1 MFNVELL
8 RSRAGEAEFT
18 AGQALMRR
26 MLAREV
32 RRSREECMYLVV
44 GEGRHQVKVT
54 SDGAQCDCGQRHCR
68 HGVAAVLTAV
78 ESGAM
83 QEMESYRAYLSAP
96 ALMDAVAGMLPESD
110 GVKLVPV
117 LFLCQ
122 DGVRI
127 ALRIGE
133 DRLYVVR
140 SVPKFL
146 QCREDGT
153 TLPFGKG
160 FEYKPKWMRFD
171 AKADQLLDVLAEYCE
186 ASNVS
191 TLTGTDARIMRIAP
205 MTASRVLNLLRD
217 MPFEL
222 HEGDQV
228 THHEGIG
235 EMDIDFHFLLLGTLR
250 ELTVTAEVPRRIRPI
265 TKDFAYV
272 RTEGHILFVPEQKRK
287 LLSTLLRF
295 SQGGEARFTFPYQDT
310 PKVLS
315 ELMPFLLQAGDVTL
329 APELE
334 KMLIRLP
341 LSSRVYLDK
350 EGDHVTARTLFVY
363 GDMEIDPF
371 QPETDEKK
379 MLILRDVQGERQV
392 LDELARSGFHVQR
405 GKVYLRGQ
413 DKIFDFITE
422 GATRLAQMAE
432 VFFSRDFQK
441 MAPRRPQLRGSMTMR
456 GGELKLEMLDGD
468 TPIEELIP
476 LMEALRKRR
485 RYFRYKNGQFIDL
498 SEAGEWQA
506 MAEAVTE
513 AAELTG
519 REDDLGACRAAYFGA
534 LLAESALPVDMDEET
549 QKVSSM
555 RFTAPECPLSILR
568 PYQVRGFEWMCA
580 LHEMHLGG
588 ILADE
593 MGLGKTVQTISALL
607 HYAKAGEEKKPSLI
621 VSPTTLTYNWL
632 SELNRFAPEL
642 KVMLITGGQ
651 AVRAEQIERITSGSN
666 GPDVVITSYPLIRRD
681 ILQMQE
687 IPFRFAIL
695 DEAQQVKNAQ
705 SVGAHAVKQLTAETR
720 IALTG
725 TPMENHAGELWSLFD
740 FVLPGY
746 LPRYNEF
753 LRRWGDGRN
762 EDDLRRR
769 IRPFL
774 MRRLKKDVLGELP
787 EKMETVM
794 MSEMAPD
801 QKRVYD
807 AALMQKRERVGEIL
821 REKGLGRG
829 RAEVLSAITELR
841 QICCH
846 PNLCLPDYQGMSG
859 KLEMLMEIL
868 PQALEGKRRILLFS
882 QFTSM
887 LRVIEKR
894 LRDERINT
902 LYLDGETP
910 AAERMELTRRFNGGE
925 ADVFLISLKAG
936 GTGLN
941 LTGADT
947 VIHFDPWW
955 NPTAEE
961 QATGRA
967 HRIGQTHKVEVI
979 KLVMHGTIEEQVLRM
994 SDRKRRLF
1002 DRLITPGE
1010 EMPTRLSEKDILSL
1024 FD

>member
-1 MFNVELL
+1 MYNVETL
-8 RSRAGEAEFT
+8 RSRAGEKEFT
-18 AGQALMRR
+18 AGQTLMRR
-26 MLAREV
+26 MLARES
-32 RRSREECMYLVV
+32 RRTKEECTYLVA
-44 GEGRHQVKVT
+44 GESRHQVKVT
-54 SDGAQCDCGQRHCR
+54 AGGAVCDCGQRYCR
-68 HGVAAVLTAV
+68 HAVASILLAV

-83 QEMESYRAYLSAP
+83 QEMENHRAYVSAP

-122 DGVRI
+122 DGIRI
-127 ALRIGE
+127 ALRVGE

-140 SVPKFL
+140 SVPRFL
-146 QCREDGT
+146 QCRAEGT
-153 TLPFGKG
+153 DLPFGKG
-160 FEYKPKWMRFD
+160 FEYKPRWMRFD
-171 AKADQLLDVLAEYCE
+171 EKQDALLDVLTEYCE
-186 ASNVS
+186 AANVS
-191 TLTGTDARIMRIAP
+191 QLTGTDARIMRITP
-205 MTASRVLNLLRD
+205 RTAMRVLHLLRD

-222 HEGDQV
+222 HEGEKV

-250 ELTVTAEVPRRIRPI
+250 ELTVTAEVPRNLRAV
-265 TKDFAYV
+265 TEDYAYV
-272 RTEGHILFVPEQKRK
+272 RTEGSLLFVPENKRR

-295 SQGGEARFTFPYQDT
+295 SQGGEARFTFPHQDT

-315 ELMPFLLQAGDVTL
+315 ELMPFLLQAGDVTM

-341 LSSRVYLDK
+341 LTSRVYLDK

-371 QPETDEKK
+371 QPDTDEKK
-379 MLILRDVQGERQV
+379 MLILRDVQQERSV

-405 GKVYLRGQ
+405 GQVYLRGQ

-422 GATRLAQMAE
+422 GAGRLTQLAE

-441 MAPRRPQLRGSMTMR
+441 MAPRRPQLRGSLTMKN
-456 GGELKLEMLDGD
+456 GGLQLEMLDGD
-468 TPIEELIP
+468 TPVEELLP

-485 RYFRYKNGQFIDL
+485 RYFCYKNGQFIDL
-498 SEAGEWQA
+498 SDAAQWQE
-506 MAEAVTE
+506 MAEAVVE

-519 REDDLGACRAAYFGA
+519 KEWDLGACRAAYFSA
-534 LLAESALPVDMDEET
+534 LLKEKALPVDLDEEAE
-549 QKVSSM
+549 KASAM
-555 RFTAPECPLSILR
+555 RFEAPPCPMDILR

-593 MGLGKTVQTISALL
+593 MGLGKTVQTISVLL
-607 HYAKAGEEKKPSLI
+607 HYHRNAEEKKPSLI
-621 VSPTTLTYNWL
+621 IAPTTLTYNWL

-642 KVMLITGGQ
+642 DVMLITGGQ
-651 AVRAEQIERITSGSN
+651 SARADQIAQITGPHA
-666 GPDVVITSYPLIRRD
+666 PDVVITSYPLIRRD
-681 ILQMQE
+681 VLLMQE

-705 SVGAHAVKQLTAETR
+705 SVGAQAVKQLTAETR

-762 EDDLRRR
+762 EEDLRRR

-787 EKMETVM
+787 EKLEMVM

-801 QKRVYD
+801 QRRVYD
-807 AALMQKRERVGEIL
+807 AALMQKRERVGEII

-846 PNLCLPDYQGMSG
+846 PALCLPDYQGVSG
-859 KLEMLMEIL
+859 KLEMLMDIL
-868 PQALEGKRRILLFS
+868 PSALSSSRRILLFS

-887 LRVIEKR
+887 LRLIEKR
-894 LRDERINT
+894 LAEEHVRT

-910 AAERMELTRRFNGGE
+910 AAERVEMTKRFNAGE

-941 LTGADT
+941 LTGADM

-967 HRIGQTHKVEVI
+967 HRIGQTHTVEVI
-979 KLVMHGTIEEQVLRM
+979 KLVMHGTIEEPVLGM

-1010 EMPTRLSEKDILSL
+1010 EMPSRLSEKDILSL

>member
-1 MFNVELL
+1 MYNVELL
-8 RSRAGEAEFT
+8 RSLAGEKEFF
-18 AGQALMRR
+18 AGQTLMRR

-32 RRSREECMYLVV
+32 RRHREECTYLVV
-44 GEGRHQVKVT
+44 GDSRHQVKVT
-54 SDGAQCDCGQRHCR
+54 SDGAQCDCGQKHCR
-68 HGVAAVLTAV
+68 HGVAAILTAM

-122 DGVRI
+122 DGIRI
-127 ALRIGE
+127 ALRVGE

-146 QCREDGT
+146 QCRRGGT
-153 TLPFGKG
+153 DLPFGKG
-160 FEYKPKWMRFD
+160 FEYKPKWMRFEE
-171 AKADQLLDVLAEYCE
+171 KQDQLLDILTEYCE
-186 ASNVS
+186 AANVS
-191 TLTGTDARIMRIAP
+191 ALTGTDGRIMRITP
-205 MTASRVLNLLRD
+205 MTAARVLHILRD
-217 MPFEL
+217 IPFEL
-222 HEGDQV
+222 HEGDTV
-228 THHEGIG
+228 THHEGVG
-235 EMDIDFHFLLLGTLR
+235 EMDIDFHFLLVGTLR
-250 ELTVTAEVPRRIRPI
+250 ELTVTAEVPRNLRPV
-265 TKDFAYV
+265 TPDYAYV
-272 RTEGHILFVPEQKRK
+272 RTESSILFVPEHKRK

-295 SQGGEARFTFPYQDT
+295 SRGGEARFTFPHHDT

-329 APELE
+329 SPELD

-341 LSSRVYLDK
+341 LTSRVYLDK
-350 EGDHVTARTLFVY
+350 EGDHVTARALFVY

-379 MLILRDVQGERQV
+379 MLILRDVEGERLV

-405 GKVYLRGQ
+405 GQVYLRGQ

-422 GATRLAQMAE
+422 GASRLTQLAE
-432 VFFSRDFQK
+432 VFFSREFRK
-441 MAPRRPQLRGSMTMR
+441 MAPRKPQLRGSITMR
-456 GGELKLEMLDGD
+456 GGEMKLEMLDGD
-468 TPIEELIP
+468 TPVEELIP

-485 RYFRYKNGQFIDL
+485 RYFRYKDGQFIDL
-498 SEAGEWQA
+498 SDAAQWQE
-506 MAEAVTE
+506 MADAVVEAV
-513 AAELTG
+513 ELTG
-519 REDDLGACRAAYFGA
+519 KEGDLGACRAAYFAA
-534 LLAESALPVDMDEET
+534 LLAEKALPVELDEET
-549 QKVSSM
+549 KKASAM
-555 RFTAPECPLSILR
+555 RFEAPECPLSILR

-593 MGLGKTVQTISALL
+593 MGLGKTVQTISVLL
-607 HYAKAGEEKKPSLI
+607 HYARTAEKKLPSLI

-642 KVMLITGGQ
+642 KVLLITGGQ
-651 AVRAEQIERITSGSN
+651 GVRAEQIESIMEKD

-681 ILQMQE
+681 IQLMQE

-705 SVGAHAVKQLTAETR
+705 SVGAHAVKQLTAMTR

-787 EKMETVM
+787 EKLETVM

-846 PNLCLPDYQGMSG
+846 PALCLPDYQGAAG
-859 KLEMLMEIL
+859 KLEMLMDIL
-868 PQALEGKRRILLFS
+868 PAALEGKKRILLFS

-887 LRVIEKR
+887 LRLIEKR
-894 LRDERINT
+894 LREERMST

-925 ADVFLISLKAG
+925 GDVFLISLKAG

-941 LTGADT
+941 LTGADM

-979 KLVMHGTIEEQVLRM
+979 KLVMHATIEEQVLRM

>member
-1 MFNVELL
+1 MLNVETL
-8 RSRAGEAEFT
+8 RNLAGEKEFF
-18 AGQALMRR
+18 AGQTLMRR
-26 MLAREV
+26 MLARES
-32 RRSREECMYLVV
+32 RRTREECVYLVA
-44 GEGRHQVKVT
+44 GESRHQVKVT
-54 SDGAQCDCGQRHCR
+54 ADGACCDCGQEYCR
-68 HGVAAVLTAV
+68 HAVAAMLMAL

-83 QEMESYRAYLSAP
+83 QEMENYRAFLSAP

-117 LFLCQ
+117 LFLLQ
-122 DGVRI
+122 DGSVRI
-127 ALRIGE
+127 ALRVGE

-146 QCREDGT
+146 QCREEQTD
-153 TLPFGKG
+153 LPFGKG
-160 FEYKPKWMRFD
+160 FEYKPRWMRFD
-171 AKADQLLDVLAEYCE
+171 EKQDALLDVLSEYCE
-186 ASNVS
+186 AANMSAI
-191 TLTGTDARIMRIAP
+191 TGTDARIMRIP
-205 MTASRVLNLLRD
+205 PRTAGRVLNILRD
-217 MPFEL
+217 IPFEL
-222 HEGDQV
+222 HIGDVV

-235 EMDIDFHFLLLGTLR
+235 EMDIDFHFLLVGTLR
-250 ELTVTAEVPRRIRPI
+250 EMTVTAEVPKNLRSV
-265 TKDFAYV
+265 TADFAYV
-272 RTEGHILFVPEQKRK
+272 RSDGEILFVPENKRK

-295 SQGGEARFTFPYQDT
+295 SRSGEARFTFPSRET

-315 ELMPFLLQAGDVTL
+315 ELMPFLLQAGDVTI

-341 LSSRVYLDK
+341 LTSRIYLDK
-350 EGDHVTARTLFVY
+350 EGSDVTARVLFVY

-371 QPETDEKK
+371 QPDTDERK
-379 MLILRDVQGERQV
+379 MLLLRDVQSERAV
-392 LDELARSGFHVQR
+392 LDELAHSGFHVQR

-413 DKIFDFITE
+413 DRIFDFVTE
-422 GATRLAQMAE
+422 GASRLTAMAE

-441 MAPRRPQLRGSMTMR
+441 MAPRRPQLRGSMSLR
-456 GGELKLEMLDGD
+456 GGQLQLDMMDGD
-468 TPIEELIP
+468 TPIEELLP

-485 RYFRYKNGQFIDL
+485 RYFRYKNGAFIDL
-498 SEAGEWQA
+498 SDAAQWQE
-506 MAEAVTE
+506 MAEAVVE

-519 REDDLGACRAAYFGA
+519 KENDLGACRAAYFSA
-534 LLAESALPVDMDEET
+534 LLREKELPVELDAQAE
-549 QKVSSM
+549 KASAM
-555 RFTAPECPLSILR
+555 RFEAPACPLECMR

-580 LHEMHLGG
+580 LHEMSLGG

-593 MGLGKTVQTISALL
+593 MGLGKTVQTISVLL
-607 HYAKAGEEKKPSLI
+607 HDARSAKEKKPSLI

-642 KVMLITGGQ
+642 DVLLISGGQ
-651 AVRAEQIERITSGSN
+651 AARAEQIARIEGTN
-666 GPDVVITSYPLIRRD
+666 KPDVVITSYPLIRRD
-681 ILQMQE
+681 IQLMQD

-762 EDDLRRR
+762 EEDLRRR

-787 EKMETVM
+787 EKLETVM
-794 MSEMAPD
+794 MAEMTPD

-846 PNLCLPDYQGMSG
+846 PLLCLGDYAGASG
-859 KLEMLMEIL
+859 KLEMLMDIL
-868 PQALEGKRRILLFS
+868 PGAIGASRRILLFS

-887 LRVIEKR
+887 LRLIEKR
-894 LRDERINT
+894 LKEENLTT

-910 AAERMELTRRFNGGE
+910 AAERLEMTKRFNGGE
-925 ADVFLISLKAG
+925 GDIFLISLKAG

-941 LTGADT
+941 LTGADM

-979 KLVMHGTIEEQVLRM
+979 KLVTHGTIEEQVLRM

-1010 EMPTRLSEKDILSL
+1010 EMPSRLSEKDILAL